1 MGYAL
6 PLNEMTIEEKLKLIE
21 DIWEDMLKNS
31 NDIPT
36 PSWHLEILQAREKK
50 IKEGKANFIDL
61 KDVKKNIRKIIK

>member
-6 PLNEMTIEEKLKLIE
+6 PLNDMTIEEKLKLIE

-50 IKEGKANFIDL
+50 IEERKANFIDL
-61 KDVKKNIRKIIK
+61 KDVKKNIRKIIE